1 MSVRLATRIRV
12 VEIVPEEDA
21 PKKSDWVLIPLI
33 VTVITASTAFWMW
46 LGWMI
51 GTWIDSL
58 GKMPK

>member
-1 MSVRLATRIRV
+1 MSVQLVTRIRV

-21 PKKSDWVLIPLI
+21 PRKSDWVLIPLI
-33 VTVITASTAFWMW
+33 VTVVTASTAFWMC

-51 GTWIDSL
+51 GTWIDNL